1 MKINHVWY
9 FFCLLQNYIGRWWSD
24 DILKYE
30 TQTLILN
37 TLLSVCVWIFG
48 FSCHCVWERERKKK
62 PKIPFSINPT
72 KYTSACHGP
81 DFTDTRKLVTV
92 IGIPFTLYM
101 CAYVGFYCS
110 VCDKMHI
117 EFKPAFFPLIHYS
130 IQPQF

>member
-1 MKINHVWY
+1 MVFFLSSPKLYWSLMIWWHPKIWNTNFDLKHPSECVCMD
-9 FFCLLQNYIGRWWSD
+9 FC
-24 DILKYE
+24 
-30 TQTLILN
+30 
-37 TLLSVCVWIFG
+37 